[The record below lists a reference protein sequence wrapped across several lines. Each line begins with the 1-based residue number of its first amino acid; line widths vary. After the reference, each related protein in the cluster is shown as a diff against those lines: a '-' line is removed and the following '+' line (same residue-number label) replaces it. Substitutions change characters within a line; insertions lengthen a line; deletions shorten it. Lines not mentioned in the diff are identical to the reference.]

1 MKNLIQIW
9 KEKNKIAEGIKNN
22 IFKST
27 HVEQIAFFRNEIC
40 KSCEFIDHA
49 GSKCAVPGTQPC
61 CAECGCS
68 LTFKTRSL
76 ASECPK
82 GFWKAELTEKEE
94 QELLK
99 NLKK

>member
-40 KSCEFIDHA
+40 KSCEFIDHT

-99 NLKK
+99 QINK